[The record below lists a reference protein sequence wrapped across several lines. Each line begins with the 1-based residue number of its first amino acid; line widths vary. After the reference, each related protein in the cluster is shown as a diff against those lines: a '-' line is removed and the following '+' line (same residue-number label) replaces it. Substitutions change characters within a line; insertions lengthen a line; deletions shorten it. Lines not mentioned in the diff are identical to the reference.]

1 MQEFVDI
8 AIQLI
13 NGVGF
18 PIACTIALFYTQ
30 NSERKQHKDE
40 AEGFVKAIQNNTIAI
55 TRLVDKIE
63 DTEGK

>member
-1 MQEFVDI
+1 MQEFVDL

-30 NSERKQHKDE
+30 NTDRKQHKEE
-40 AEGFVKAIQNNTIAI
+40 AAGFSTAIQNNTIAI

-63 DTEGK
+63 DMEEK